1 MPTRDRSF
9 PAVFVSHGSP
19 SLILEHA
26 PARDFLSG
34 LGLALGRPKAILC
47 ASAHWET
54 DEPAINHTARPGT
67 IHDFFGFPKT
77 LHEIRYPAPG
87 APNVAEAASAL
98 LHGAGLDARLDPM
111 HGLDHG
117 AWSPLYLMYPD
128 ATIPVVQISVQPNR
142 DAGHHLAVGR
152 ALAPLRCEEILV
164 LASGAAT
171 HNLDDF
177 GRYPL
182 NAEPAPYAADFDRW
196 LKDAIEDGRS
206 DDLVHYRARAPHA
219 ARNHPSE
226 EHLLPLFVALGA
238 GTSRGRQIH
247 ASFTYGVL
255 SMAAYAFD

>member
-1 MPTRDRSF
+1 MTDDSF
-9 PAVFVSHGSP
+9 PAVFISHGSP
-19 SLILEHA
+19 SLILEHT
-26 PARDFLSG
+26 PARDFLAA
-34 LGLALGRPKAILC
+34 LGRALGRPKAILC

-54 DEPAINHTARPGT
+54 DEPTLNHTARPET
-67 IHDFFGFPKT
+67 IHDFFGFPKA
-77 LHEIRYPAPG
+77 LYEIRYPAPG

-98 LHGAGLDARLDPM
+98 LRDAGLGARRDPAR
-111 HGLDHG
+111 GLDHG
-117 AWSPLYLMYPD
+117 AWAPLYLMYPD
-128 ATIPVVQISVQPNR
+128 AAIPVAQISVQPR
-142 DAGHHLAVGR
+142 RSAAHHLDVGR
-152 ALAPLRCEEILV
+152 ALAPLRRDGVLV

-171 HNLDDF
+171 HNLGDF

-196 LKDAIEDGRS
+196 LKDAIEDGRR

-238 GTSRGRQIH
+238 GTAKGRQIH
-247 ASFTYGVL
+247 ASFNYGVL